1 LYALHCEAFDAVQNV
16 ATAAGIR
23 LLIKS
28 PLKAITLRDA
38 IIFVLVAVVLVPFG
52 SAFWGAAFT
61 ISNGFGTRYWIEWR
75 NLGISNAVTAVVLVP
90 AFLLGAYYLF
100 VRRPKVSPRHVLEA
114 AFVGACTVAI
124 GNFVFDHT
132 SAGPG
137 ASPPLLYTPIPLLIW
152 AALRFGLG
160 GTSVSMLIITFL
172 AILGTMRGHGPF
184 LTQAPA
190 DNALAL
196 QLFLLMTAT
205 PLMMLA
211 VVIEDERRSKEAL
224 RQSKDQMGLAA
235 EAATAAMWVWDVSA
249 DDLWMT
255 EQGRSLF
262 GFKPDARIT
271 FAATMDRVHP
281 EDRATRQSAIK
292 RALET
297 RGGYEIEYRLLE
309 PDGVIRWI
317 NGRARYVE
325 HGDGTG
331 PKLFGVS
338 MDVTARKD
346 AEVSAA
352 RERDELAHLSRV
364 ATLGELTATLAH
376 ELNQPLTAILSNAA
390 AGERL
395 LDAPQPDLVE
405 VRAILC
411 DIGQDTERAGEII
424 RRLRDMLKRETP
436 GFTNVDLNSVIRNVE
451 RIVHSNAVLHN
462 ITVQLELSPS
472 VPPVTGDSVQ
482 LQQVMLN
489 LILNAFTAMSNP
501 EHVARHLIVRTNSID
516 ESNVLIQV
524 QDSGTGITP
533 HQLERI
539 FDPYITSKPD
549 GLGMGLSI
557 CRTIIER
564 HRGKIWAANNPD
576 RGATF
581 SITLPITRE

>member
-1 LYALHCEAFDAVQNV
+1 
-16 ATAAGIR
+16 
-23 LLIKS
+23 
-28 PLKAITLRDA
+28 
-38 IIFVLVAVVLVPFG
+38 
-52 SAFWGAAFT
+52 
-61 ISNGFGTRYWIEWR
+61 
-75 NLGISNAVTAVVLVP
+75 
-90 AFLLGAYYLF
+90 
-100 VRRPKVSPRHVLEA
+100 
-114 AFVGACTVAI
+114 
-124 GNFVFDHT
+124 
-132 SAGPG
+132 
-137 ASPPLLYTPIPLLIW
+137 
-152 AALRFGLG
+152 
-160 GTSVSMLIITFL
+160 
-172 AILGTMRGHGPF
+172 
-184 LTQAPA
+184 
-190 DNALAL
+190 
-196 QLFLLMTAT
+196 
-205 PLMMLA
+205 
-211 VVIEDERRSKEAL
+211 
-224 RQSKDQMGLAA
+224 
-235 EAATAAMWVWDVSA
+235 
-249 DDLWMT
+249 
-255 EQGRSLF
+255 
-262 GFKPDARIT
+262 
-271 FAATMDRVHP
+271 
-281 EDRATRQSAIK
+281 
-292 RALET
+292 
-297 RGGYEIEYRLLE
+297 
-309 PDGVIRWI
+309 
-317 NGRARYVE
+317 
-325 HGDGTG
+325 
-331 PKLFGVS
+331 
-338 MDVTARKD
+338 VTARKD